1 MGLRKE
7 EEFKAGLRDG
17 RAVYSKGERVDDV
30 TNHPDLGI
38 CCEHVALDYRL
49 AEDPDHRDLFVYEDE
64 DGELSS
70 RYFKKPAGTED
81 LLNRREMIER
91 STRLGGSVVLLIKE
105 IGTDALFALD
115 LVSRMVDAKAGT
127 NYGGRV
133 AAFHRKCRREDL
145 ALAVAQTDAKGD
157 RSLLP
162 SQQEHPDYYVH
173 IVEERS
179 DGIVVRGAK
188 AHTTNSP
195 FVDYLIVIPTRAIGE
210 ADSEY
215 AVAFAVP
222 VGAEGVKLIA
232 SPFGSPEPSRF
243 HHPVSSRHRLVDTLT
258 VFDDVFIPNEN
269 VFLKGEWQAAGF
281 LANTFVEF
289 HRFTAVSYK
298 PPLCDMFIGAAA
310 LLAEYNG
317 IEKPSHVRDKLTKLI
332 AWTETVRG
340 LGRAAAFDCRITD
353 HGLAV
358 PNVILTNLAK
368 YYFASNYHQ
377 AVCWVQDIAGG
388 LVVTGPSEEDL
399 ENPDISKYIER
410 VLGGARGVA
419 TDDRLRAFNLV
430 RDLTA
435 SDFGGYNE
443 LLSIH
448 AEGSLEAQK
457 ITILRDYDIDRC
469 KQLALQVIADSKE

>member
-1 MGLRKE
+1 MGLRTE
-7 EEFKAGLRDG
+7 EEFKQGLRDG
-17 RAVYSKGERVDDV
+17 RTVYAEGESVADV
-30 TNHPDLGI
+30 TVHSDLGI
-38 CCEHVALDYRL
+38 GCQHVALDYRL
-49 AEDPDHRDLFVYEDE
+49 AEDPEHRDLFTYDDE
-64 DGELSS
+64 EGERSS
-70 RYFKKPAGTED
+70 RYFKKPADTQD
-81 LLNRREMIER
+81 LLNRREMIET

-115 LVSRMVDAKAGT
+115 LVSRQVDEKAGT
-127 NYGGRV
+127 QYGERV
-133 AAFHRKCRREDL
+133 AAFHSKCRREDL
-145 ALAVAQTDAKGD
+145 SLAVAQTDAKGD
-157 RSLLP
+157 RSLQP

-195 FVDYLIVIPTRAIGE
+195 FVDFLIVIPTRAIG
-210 ADSEY
+210 ADDAPY

-222 VGAEGVKLIA
+222 VNAEGVKLIA

-243 HHPVSSRHRLVDTLT
+243 HHPISSRHRLVDTLT
-258 VFDDVFIPNEN
+258 IFDDVFIPHEH
-269 VFLKGEWQAAGF
+269 VFLKGEWQAAGL

-317 IEKPSHVRDKLTKLI
+317 IEKPSHVRDKLMKLI

-353 HGLAV
+353 HGVAV
-358 PNVILTNLAK
+358 PDIVLTNLAK
-368 YYFASNYHQ
+368 YYFANNYHQ

-388 LVVTGPSEEDL
+388 LVVTGPSEKDL
-399 ENPDISKYIER
+399 ANPETKAYIER
-410 VLGGARGVA
+410 FLGGAKGVS
-419 TDDRLRAFNLV
+419 TEDRLRAFNLV

-435 SDFGGYNE
+435 SDFGGYNQ

-448 AEGSLEAQK
+448 AEGSLETQK
-457 ITILRDYDIDRC
+457 ITIFRDYDIDRC
-469 KQLALQVIADSKE
+469 KQLALGAIAESKA